1 MNNLYTNDELRR
13 IYDSVLLREKRRKE
27 LSNHRRNVAAIVD
40 FASSVLKRK
49 KPEEQN
55 TGAKE
60 PNRTLQRSNNSM
72 KDYKGT
78 IAGEMFR
85 QRFASDRKM

>member
-1 MNNLYTNDELRR
+1 MNDELRR

-40 FASSVLKRK
+40 FASSILRR
-49 KPEEQN
+49 EEPKDQN
-55 TGAKE
+55 TGVKGQ
-60 PNRTLQRSNNSM
+60 NRALQRSNNLI
-72 KDYKGT
+72 KDYRGT